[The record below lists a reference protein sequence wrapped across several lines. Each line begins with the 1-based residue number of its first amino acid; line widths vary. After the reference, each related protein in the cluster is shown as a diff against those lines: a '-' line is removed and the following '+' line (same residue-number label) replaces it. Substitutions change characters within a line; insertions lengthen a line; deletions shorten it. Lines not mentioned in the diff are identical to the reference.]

1 MKSQLPPRPN
11 LEQLKKQAKMILK
24 GHRTADPHA
33 LRRIQRHHAR
43 WHKASVAA
51 IQSAHFTLS
60 DAQLVIAN
68 EYGFDT
74 WSKLKS
80 HVLLHQTGPS
90 SAEAVKALREAAGRG
105 DLDRLAALL
114 DTDPD
119 LINARGGPGTRTALH
134 SAVFGRQEAA
144 VKFLLEHGADPN
156 IRCEGDYAFPLHFAA
171 EKQHFPIIRLLIEH
185 GADPNG
191 EGDYHELGVI
201 GWATAWDYIQ
211 ANREIVDYLTAHGA
225 RHNIFSAVAMGEVET
240 LRKLVAQSPADLER
254 RMDLVNKR
262 RYPLHLAVVKKQLE
276 SLIASLDLG
285 ANIEALD
292 EAGFTAL
299 DQAALRGETAMAQV
313 LLDRGAKVRLPAA
326 IALQRTRD
334 INQLFRDDPT
344 CLKPGNRWGNLIV
357 RASEQSSGTVV
368 ENLIRAGASV
378 NVRDDPKTAV
388 DSTSGYTPLHAAAFH
403 GNVSAVYVLL
413 KHGASVST
421 RDEKYHGTPA
431 GWANHAGHTALRNL
445 ILQGPVDLIE
455 AVENGLTKRILGIL
469 AEKPDRLNR
478 PFRDYPLY
486 PLYAEGWHTPL
497 AFAVVQGRVDSV
509 RTLLDQGADSTVRN
523 PDGRSL
529 CQLAQEKGHEEI
541 TGLLNQHKIEM

>member
-24 GHRTADPHA
+24 GHQAANPQIIK
-33 LRRIQRHHAR
+33 RIQENHPR
-43 WHKASVAA
+43 WRKASEAA

-68 EYGFDT
+68 EYGFET

-90 SAEAVKALREAAGRG
+90 SEETVKALREAAGLG
-105 DLDRLAALL
+105 DLDRLAGLL
-114 DTDPD
+114 DAHPD
-119 LINARGGPGTRTALH
+119 LINARGGPGTRTAMH
-134 SAVFGRQEAA
+134 SAVFGGQEAA
-144 VKFLLEHGADPN
+144 VKFLLERGADPN

-185 GADPNG
+185 SADPNG

-211 ANREIVDYLTAHGA
+211 ANREIAYYLTAHGA

-262 RYPLHLAVVKKQLE
+262 RYPLHLAVVKKQVE
-276 SLIASLDLG
+276 SLIALLDLG
-285 ANIEALD
+285 ANIETLD
-292 EAGFTAL
+292 EAGFTPL

-313 LLDRGAKVRLPAA
+313 LLDRGAQVRLPAA

-334 INQLFRDDPT
+334 MNRLLHDDPT

-368 ENLIRAGASV
+368 ESLIGAGASV

-388 DSTSGYTPLHAAAFH
+388 DITSGYTPLHAAAFH
-403 GNVSAVYVLL
+403 GNVSAVSVLL
-413 KHGASVST
+413 RHGASVSV
-421 RDEKYHGTPA
+421 REEKYHGTPA
-431 GWANHAGHTALRNL
+431 GWANHAGHTEVRNL

-469 AEKPDRLNR
+469 AEEPDRLNR

-541 TGLLNQHKIEM
+541 TELLKQHKIEK

>member
-24 GHRTADPHA
+24 GHRTADAHT
-33 LRRIQRHHAR
+33 LRRIQTHHPR
-43 WHKASVAA
+43 WHQASVAA

-68 EYGFDT
+68 EYGFET
-74 WSKLKS
+74 WSKLKT

-90 SAEAVKALREAAGRG
+90 SEEAVKALREAAGRG
-105 DLDRLAALL
+105 DLDRLAGLL
-114 DTDPD
+114 DADPD

-134 SAVFGRQEAA
+134 SAVFGGQEAA
-144 VKFLLEHGADPN
+144 VKFLLEHGADAN

-334 INQLFRDDPT
+334 INKLLRDDPT

-357 RASEQSSGTVV
+357 RASEQSSGAVV
-368 ENLIRAGASV
+368 EKLIRAGAAV

-403 GNVSAVYVLL
+403 GNLSAVSVLL
-413 KHGASVST
+413 KHGASVSI

-431 GWANHAGHTALRNL
+431 GWANHAGHAEVRNL

-469 AEKPDRLNR
+469 AQEPDRLNR

-523 PDGRSL
+523 PEGRSL
-529 CQLAQEKGHEEI
+529 YQLAQEKGHEEI